1 MRIFRRGVHA
11 QQCDRQFL
19 RPKLLPNHVERP
31 DGKIHSYAPVDL
43 TPAEMNRLVSELQS
57 DAFLAAHP
65 VLQASYAH
73 YALTVVHPFAD
84 GNGRVARAL
93 ASVFTYRSNRIPL
106 LILVDTRA
114 EYISALEAA
123 DKGTYPPLVDF
134 VAERGIDAILL
145 VEQCLKSAD
154 SPQASDAVAAIRK
167 LYTTRGGY
175 THKQVDEAGISLFE
189 ALTHEVQ
196 QQLASYQIEGQ
207 LSTKV
212 RDEANIG
219 YNVQL
224 QTHRPPMSGGRY
236 LQISAT
242 TEAPARTTKDR
253 AFILEVPR
261 DADADDD
268 VIIRNDGT
276 QEAFTARVSECTP
289 TLSAAALI
297 RIRIFVERVISEL
310 LQEVSAA
317 ATETFWR

>member
-1 MRIFRRGVHA
+1 VQTEAGP
-11 QQCDRQFL
+11 QRQVL
-19 RPKLLPNHVERP
+19 PHGEYKLLPNHVERP
-31 DGKIHSYAPVDL
+31 DGRIHSYAPVDL

-114 EYISALEAA
+114 EYITALEAA
-123 DKGTYPPLVDF
+123 DKGTYPPLIDF

-154 SPQASDAVAAIRK
+154 SPQASDAVAAIKK

-175 THKQVDEAGISLFE
+175 THEQVDNAGISLFE
-189 ALTHEVQ
+189 TLMREAQRHV
-196 QQLASYQIEGQ
+196 SGYQVEGQ
-207 LSTKV
+207 LSMGVSGASNTHYK
-212 RDEANIG
+212 
-219 YNVQL
+219 VQL
-224 QTHRPPMSGGRY
+224 PTHRSPMSGGRY
-236 LQISAT
+236 MQITAT
-242 TEAPARTTKDR
+242 TSEPAKAHGSI
-253 AFILEVPR
+253 AFTLEVPR

-268 VIIRNDGT
+268 VIIRSSGT

-289 TLSAAALI
+289 TLSAAALM
-297 RIRIFVERVISEL
+297 RIRIFVERVTSEL
-310 LQEVSAA
+310 LQAVSAA
-317 ATETFWR
+317 ATETFWK